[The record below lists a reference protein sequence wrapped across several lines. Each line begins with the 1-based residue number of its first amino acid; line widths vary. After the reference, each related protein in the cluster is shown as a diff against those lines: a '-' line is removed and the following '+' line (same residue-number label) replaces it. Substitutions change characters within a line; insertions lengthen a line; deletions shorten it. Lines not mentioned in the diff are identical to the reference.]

1 MITDQDILNAI
12 KSGNNQWVLNTL
24 YKRTLPKVK
33 ALIRKMKGREEDAL
47 DTFQEAVLIF
57 YREAKLNNLLPNTNV
72 DGYIFSVARNLYLNK
87 LRILNRYSDI
97 DVMELDSSV
106 EAGIEKHL
114 EMKESE
120 SEIMKVL
127 SALGEKCKEL
137 LKALVF
143 DELDYQEVADKYG
156 MASTDVVKTQKHR
169 CKKKLEEMMD
179 QNPLLYKKLN
189 QKFSIG
195 QDA

>member
-1 MITDQDILNAI
+1 MITDQDILEAI

-47 DTFQEAVLIF
+47 DTFQEAVMIF
-57 YREAKLNNLLPNTNV
+57 YREVKLNHLFPNTNV

-87 LRILNRYSDI
+87 LRVINRYSDI

-106 EAGIEKHL
+106 EAGIERQL

-127 SALGEKCKEL
+127 SGLGEKCKEL
-137 LKALVF
+137 LKALIF

-156 MASTDVVKTQKHR
+156 MASSDVVKTQKHR

-179 QNPLLYKKLN
+179 QNPALYKKLN
-189 QKFSIG
+189 QNFTIG